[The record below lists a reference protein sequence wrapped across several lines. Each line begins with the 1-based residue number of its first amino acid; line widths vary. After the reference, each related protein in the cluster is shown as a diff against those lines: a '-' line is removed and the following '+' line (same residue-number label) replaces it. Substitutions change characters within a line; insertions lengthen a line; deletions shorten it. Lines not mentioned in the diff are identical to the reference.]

1 LAPKRINIH
10 MFYKIFKRKT
20 KLERLQGQHAVLLE
34 KAFKAS
40 KVNRTLSDELMAQAY
55 AIEEKIFKETNK

>member
-1 LAPKRINIH
+1 
-10 MFYKIFKRKT
+10 MFKNLFKRKT
-20 KLERLQGQHAVLLE
+20 ELEQLQGQHAMLLE

>member
-1 LAPKRINIH
+1 

-20 KLERLQGQHAVLLE
+20 KLERLQEQHAVMLE

-40 KVNRTLSDELMAQAY
+40 KINRTLSDELMAQAY